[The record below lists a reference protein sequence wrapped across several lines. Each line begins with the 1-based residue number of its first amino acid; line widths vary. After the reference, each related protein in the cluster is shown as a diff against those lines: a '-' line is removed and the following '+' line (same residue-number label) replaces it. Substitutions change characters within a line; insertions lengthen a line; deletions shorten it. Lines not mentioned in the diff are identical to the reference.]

1 MFPSSPKLLR
11 IILRSISTD
20 VSSLSLNTL
29 LSLAQALKYGRDIKA
44 LFDKYV
50 TYEFTIKHVME
61 ILKFNHCFESMQQI
75 GILVFLELHFSQCKL
90 ERDEKKTDSNA
101 SQAAAAAGR
110 LLHAAGKVM
119 RPRD

>member
-1 MFPSSPKLLR
+1 MINNELTTNKLYFLLPPETRSRRFEMFPSSPKLLR

-90 ERDEKKTDSNA
+90 
-101 SQAAAAAGR
+101 QAKG
-110 LLHAAGKVM
+110 
-119 RPRD
+119 